1 MAEAKTPDPSD
12 FSSEWAK
19 AALPSYGPGWD
30 AAIRYGV
37 DVTMLLENLAL
48 TPTQRLHRLHQVA
61 EFHEMLR
68 RARRVGQ

>member
-1 MAEAKTPDPSD
+1 MTDAKTPDPSD
-12 FSSEWAK
+12 LSSEWAK

-37 DVTMLLENLAL
+37 DVTLLLEKLAM
-48 TPTQRLHRLHQVA
+48 TPSQRLHRMQQVA

-68 RARRVGQ
+68 KARRVGK